1 MTKTLRFL
9 LFPLCLLTVLSGFLS
24 CERRASPGGG
34 TESADAHSTYAAT
47 ESETSVT
54 GDKTGRD
61 DQNEVINMP
70 SCLCD
75 NIDTVNIEY
84 VSTRPTF
91 TIPSSLP
98 EDESGNVIDP
108 HFTVGSSM
116 VLQRRAVNLVRGR
129 TTDAHAAVRF
139 GDETYYGAVND
150 GRFEVYL
157 PPMEAADGRD
167 LVIMTDTAKK
177 TLENVCVGEVFL
189 LGGQSNMVWSLGW
202 SGSLHDSDVEGATEE
217 NIRVLRMNHTESEY
231 ERADAEG
238 DVAWTPISPEVA
250 KNFSAVGYLF
260 GKRIHSELGIPVGL
274 VQAAVSG
281 STIAFWF
288 PRDAYDE
295 YIANG
300 GVAYSSS
307 SSGNLMPCLGYNGM
321 IAPLIGMRFRGM
333 VWYQGETNT
342 SDAAYYC
349 RELTKLIET
358 YREKFLSPLLSVTIV
373 ELPKSTADRAEKWA
387 LVRAAQKEAART
399 LENVVL
405 SISIDLGYAADIHP
419 REKTEYARR
428 AAEATLAGFFGFDT
442 SPYPEIVSAERVS
455 ETAVS
460 LKLTGGSSFELR
472 NGARGFE
479 VSSDGTTYVPA
490 SGVELNVDTLLVSSD
505 SPIRS
510 VRYGVIY
517 YDTETADFSKHLTVF
532 NAEGNPLDQFVI
544 SSDEP
549 KQE

>member
-1 MTKTLRFL
+1 MTKIRRIVL
-9 LFPLCLLTVLSGFLS
+9 LMLCLLTVLSGFLS
-24 CERRASPGGG
+24 CERGGSPGGG
-34 TESADAHSTYAAT
+34 TENADSPSTDAADN
-47 ESETSVT
+47 ETSGT
-54 GDKTGRD
+54 GSQTGSG
-61 DQNEVINMP
+61 DQSEVIAMP
-70 SCLCD
+70 SCLCEI
-75 NIDTVNIEY
+75 IDTVNIEY
-84 VSTRPTF
+84 VSTRPAF
-91 TIPSSLP
+91 TVPSSLP
-98 EDESGNVIDP
+98 EDKNGGVIDP

-116 VLQRRAVNLVRGR
+116 VLQRRAVNLIRGR
-129 TTDAHAAVRF
+129 TTDAHVAVRF
-139 GDETYYGAVND
+139 GGETYYGTVAD

-157 PPMEAADGRD
+157 PPMEADAGKD
-167 LVIMTDTAKK
+167 LVILTDTAKK
-177 TLENVCVGEVFL
+177 TLGNVCVGEVFL
-189 LGGQSNMVWSLGW
+189 LGGQSNMVWPLGW
-202 SGSLHDSDVEGATEE
+202 SGSLHDADVQGATEE

-250 KNFSAVGYLF
+250 KNLSAVGYLF

-295 YIANG
+295 YIAGG
-300 GVAYSSS
+300 GVAYSSQ
-307 SSGNLMPCLGYNGM
+307 SSGNLVPCLGYNGM

-358 YREKFLSPLLSVTIV
+358 YREKFLSPLLSVTVV

-387 LVRAAQKEAART
+387 LVRAAQQEAAKT

-405 SISIDLGYAADIHP
+405 SVSIDLGYAGDIHP

-428 AAEATLAGFFGFDT
+428 AAEATLAGFFGFDM
-442 SPYPEIVSAERVS
+442 PPFPEVVSAERVS
-455 ETAVS
+455 DTAVS

-479 VSSDGTTYVPA
+479 VSADGTTYVPA
-490 SGVELNVDTLLVSSD
+490 AGVELNGDTLLVSSD
-505 SPIRS
+505 GPIRL

-544 SSDEP
+544 SPE
-549 KQE
+549 

>member
-1 MTKTLRFL
+1 MTKIRRIVL
-9 LFPLCLLTVLSGFLS
+9 LMLCLLAVLSGFLS
-24 CERRASPGGG
+24 CERGGSPGGG
-34 TESADAHSTYAAT
+34 TENADAASSDTAT
-47 ESETSVT
+47 ESETSGT
-54 GDKTGRD
+54 GSQTGSG
-61 DQNEVINMP
+61 DQSEVIAMP
-70 SCLCD
+70 SCLCEI
-75 NIDTVNIEY
+75 IDTVNIEY

-91 TIPSSLP
+91 TVPSSLP
-98 EDESGNVIDP
+98 EDKNGGVIDP

-116 VLQRRAVNLVRGR
+116 VLQRRAVNLIRGR
-129 TTDAHAAVRF
+129 TSGAHVAVRF
-139 GDETYYGAVND
+139 GGETYYGTVAD

-157 PPMEAADGRD
+157 PPMEADAGKD
-167 LVIMTDTAKK
+167 LVILTDTAKK
-177 TLENVCVGEVFL
+177 TLGNVCVGEVFL

-202 SGSLHDSDVEGATEE
+202 SGSLHDADVQGATEE

-238 DVAWTPISPEVA
+238 DVAWTLISPEVA

-295 YIANG
+295 YIAGG
-300 GVAYSSS
+300 GVAYSSQ
-307 SSGNLMPCLGYNGM
+307 SSGNLVPCLGYNGM

-358 YREKFLSPLLSVTIV
+358 YREKFLSPLLSVTVV

-387 LVRAAQKEAART
+387 LVRAAQQEAAKT

-405 SISIDLGYAADIHP
+405 SVSIDLGYAADIHP
-419 REKTEYARR
+419 REKTGYARR
-428 AAEATLAGFFGFDT
+428 AAEATLAAFFGFDL
-442 SPYPEIVSAERVS
+442 PPFPEVVSTERVS
-455 ETAVS
+455 DTAVS

-479 VSSDGTTYVPA
+479 VSADGTTYVPA
-490 SGVELNVDTLLVSSD
+490 AGVELNGDTLLVSSD
-505 SPIRS
+505 GPIRL

-517 YDTETADFSKHLTVF
+517 YDTETADFTKHLTVF

-544 SSDEP
+544 SPE
-549 KQE
+549 